1 MTCEGSSPGSHRW
14 RFDEMIKTTYALLVL
29 VFSTGALASEND
41 PAGAKVHEYFE
52 LFNARDVQ
60 TIAHEIYS
68 SPVHI
73 GGGTGHSVYA
83 DPSAA
88 IESLNSFY
96 GQLDE
101 QGWKAS
107 VIDHLEI
114 CQLSDTLALVD
125 TRFSRVTGDGEPIP
139 PALRTTL
146 YVVQVIDGAWR
157 IVAFYSH
164 DADKRPSCN

>member
-1 MTCEGSSPGSHRW
+1 MRLPTLLLIALTSVVAADDA
-14 RFDEMIKTTYALLVL
+14 DE
-29 VFSTGALASEND
+29 
-41 PAGAKVHEYFE
+41 AGAKIHEYFE

-60 TIAHEIYS
+60 TIANEIYS

-73 GGGTGHSVYA
+73 GGGAGHRVYA
-83 DPSAA
+83 DPAAA

-107 VIDHLEI
+107 VIDHLEV

-139 PALRTTL
+139 PAMRTTL
-146 YVVQVIDGAWR
+146 YIVQVIDGAWR
-157 IVAFYSH
+157 IVAFYGH
-164 DADKRPSCN
+164 DADKRPSCG

>member
-1 MTCEGSSPGSHRW
+1 MRLLTLLLLAFTINATADDS
-14 RFDEMIKTTYALLVL
+14 DE
-29 VFSTGALASEND
+29 
-41 PAGAKVHEYFE
+41 AGAKIYEYFE

-60 TIAHEIYS
+60 TIANEIYS

-73 GGGTGHSVYA
+73 GGGAGHRVYV
-83 DPSAA
+83 DPAAA

-125 TRFSRVTGDGEPIP
+125 TRFSRVTQDGEPIP
-139 PALRTTL
+139 PAVRTTL

-157 IVAFYSH
+157 IVAFYGH